1 VLKGPNAV
9 LSERGIEMPR
19 QEFNMRI
26 RRTVLIF
33 VVGTGISA
41 LVEFSQA
48 QTPAK
53 SATPVAT
60 KGSAAAGAP
69 QATLAQL
76 MKGIL
81 FPNANVVFFAQ
92 GEDPAKVPPAKDPSL
107 ATDPLADTYG
117 KWEAVEN
124 SALALYEAANLLSI
138 PGRKCSNGVPV
149 PIGNADWPKL
159 VQGLRDAG
167 ITAYKAAQSK
177 NMDKILDAADV
188 MTTACSNC
196 HDKYREKPTLAGRC
210 K

>member
-1 VLKGPNAV
+1 
-9 LSERGIEMPR
+9 
-19 QEFNMRI
+19 MRI
-26 RRTVLIF
+26 RRIVFTL
-33 VVGTGISA
+33 VVWTGISA
-41 LVEFSQA
+41 LVELSQA
-48 QTPAK
+48 QTPAR
-53 SATPVAT
+53 SATPVAA
-60 KGSAAAGAP
+60 KSGAAAGVP
-69 QATLAQL
+69 KTQATLAQL

-81 FPNANVVFFAQ
+81 FPNSNVIFFAQ
-92 GEDPAKVPPAKDPSL
+92 GEDPAKVPPAKDPAA

-124 SALALYEAANLLSI
+124 SALAIAESANLLTI
-138 PGRKCSNGVPV
+138 PGRKCSNGLAV

-167 ITAYKAAQSK
+167 MAAYKAAQSK

-196 HDKYREKPTLAGRC
+196 HDKYREKPTPAGRC